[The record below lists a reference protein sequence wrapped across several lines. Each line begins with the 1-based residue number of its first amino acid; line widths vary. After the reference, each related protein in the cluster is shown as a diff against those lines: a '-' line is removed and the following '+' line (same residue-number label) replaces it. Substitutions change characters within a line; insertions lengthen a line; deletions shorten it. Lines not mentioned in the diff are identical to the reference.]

1 MSIEFNSGA
10 LAWII
15 VLPICFVIGVA
26 LMTWTVVRRW
36 KRDDASPPDQQFYY
50 PTEPGITLEERVK
63 RIHEA
68 RELASQRRNGTLPS
82 GQDNTAAPPPAY
94 VPSPSYMA

>member
-1 MSIEFNSGA
+1 MSVSFNSGA

-15 VLPICFVIGVA
+15 VLPIAFAVGVA

-36 KRDDASPPDQQFYY
+36 KRDAAAPPDQLFYY

-68 RELASQRRNGTLPS
+68 RELAQQRKNGTLPS
-82 GQDNTAAPPPAY
+82 GTALPPPAY
-94 VPSPSYMA
+94 VPSPAYVA